1 MNCKCKKTRQNT
13 KVGEIRHVFRCFFIL
28 WLLKTKKCILLYL
41 LKCLDGTE
49 SGVIINF
56 FGRFQPNISRIA
68 LFPLYFAFIGPEFSF
83 FELLPIAKNWFL
95 CWKLKFCV
103 DHESDVNF
111 RIPDIFVGFRVE
123 FWVKKLEF
131 QKSSSRS
138 KICRASNF
146 YIHFFWKPISWRTRR
161 NKN

>member
-1 MNCKCKKTRQNT
+1 MQQNQIMRYFLT
-13 KVGEIRHVFRCFFIL
+13 FD
-28 WLLKTKKCILLYL
+28 
-41 LKCLDGTE
+41 DGSE
-49 SGVIINF
+49 SGINS
-56 FGRFQPNISRIA
+56 RFCSMFQRNISRIA

-83 FELLPIAKNWFL
+83 FELLPLAKNWFL